1 MEVDR
6 WLKQQ
11 IRRKMI
17 SKVVKLKN
25 KYNKKDKKWRK
36 LISE

>member
-6 WLKQQ
+6 GLKQQ
-11 IRRKMI
+11 IRRNMI
-17 SKVVKLKN
+17 TKVVKLKN
-25 KYNKKDKKWRK
+25 KYNKKDKRWRR